1 MTEIKYPRNRLVRGT
16 MMALG
21 RLAIRLLTATRIEGF
36 DNYPKKGRL
45 IVVAN
50 HSGVMETVL
59 MTSFAPRQIEY
70 MGSVD
75 IPHEPQMAVFMNTYK
90 FIPVYRGNV
99 SISAMKA
106 GVDVLQQEGVIGIF
120 PEGGIWEPA
129 IRQAQAGV
137 AWMSYHGQAPVLPI
151 GFKPTAGALPQA
163 LRLQRP
169 ELVMKIGKPIPPV
182 TLKPGIPKKEQFQQA
197 AQMIMDTV
205 WDLIPEEGRTP
216 YEQMEFEKF
225 RFEVEVVDSGS
236 EPVEIP
242 EDLTITN
249 GPALSKILYRT
260 TLINNFRQNLGLYI
274 EPLKT
279 LDQHPEPGE
288 IIKSTGEI
296 LNYLKTDNPYYFTY
310 RYGQEEG
317 TQMQN
322 SIEEFQRLAQWA
334 QTQGYSI
341 HAQPVRIYKLANAS
355 DEVVETH
362 PTELAK
368 W

>member
-1 MTEIKYPRNRLVRGT
+1 MSEIKYPRNRMVRGT
-16 MMALG
+16 MMVLG
-21 RLAIRLLTATRIEGF
+21 RLAIRLLTDTRIEGF
-36 DNYPKKGRL
+36 ENYPKKGRL

-75 IPHEPQMAVFMNTYK
+75 IPHEPQMAVFMNAYK

-99 SISAMKA
+99 SVSAMKA
-106 GVDVLQQEGVIGIF
+106 GLDVLLQDGVIGIF

-129 IRQAQAGV
+129 IRRAQAGV

-151 GFKPTAGALPQA
+151 GFKPTAGALSQA

-169 ELVMKIGKPIPPV
+169 ELVMKIGEPIPPV
-182 TLKPGIPKKEQFQQA
+182 TLKPGVPKKDQFQQA

-205 WDLIPEEGRTP
+205 WELIPEEGRVP
-216 YEQMEFEKF
+216 HEQVEYEKF
-225 RFEVEVVDSGS
+225 RFEVEVVDSSGV
-236 EPVEIP
+236 PVELP
-242 EDLTITN
+242 VEFSLNN
-249 GPALSKILYRT
+249 GQALSKVLYRT

-296 LNYLKTDNPYYFTY
+296 LNYLETDNPYYFTY

-317 TQMQN
+317 TRMKK
-322 SIEEFQRLAQWA
+322 SLEEFRRLAQWA
-334 QTQGYSI
+334 QAQGYSI
-341 HAQPVRIYKLANAS
+341 HARPIRIYKLADVSN
-355 DEVVETH
+355 EVVETH

>member
-1 MTEIKYPRNRLVRGT
+1 MTEITYPRNRLVRGT

-21 RLAIRLLTATRIEGF
+21 RLAIRLLTDTRIEGYE
-36 DNYPKKGRL
+36 NYPRKGRL

-75 IPHEPQMAVFMNTYK
+75 IPHEPQMAVFMNAYK

-99 SISAMKA
+99 SVSAMKA
-106 GVDVLQQEGVIGIF
+106 GVDVLLQDGVIGIF

-182 TLKPGIPKKEQFQQA
+182 SLKPGIPKKDQFQQA
-197 AQMIMDTV
+197 AQRIMDTV
-205 WDLIPEEGRTP
+205 WELIPEEGRIP
-216 YEQMEFEKF
+216 HEQLEYEKF
-225 RFEVEVVDSGS
+225 RFEVEAVDPGGTS
-236 EPVEIP
+236 VEIP
-242 EDLTITN
+242 AELALTN
-249 GPALSKILYRT
+249 GAALSKILYRT

-279 LDQHPEPGE
+279 LNDHPEPHE
-288 IIKSTGEI
+288 IIQSIGEI
-296 LNYLKTDNPYYFTY
+296 LNYLETDNPYYFTY

-317 TQMQN
+317 TRMKQ
-322 SIEEFQRLAQWA
+322 SLEEFRRLAQWA
-334 QTQGYSI
+334 QEHGYSI
-341 HAQPVRIYKLANAS
+341 HAQPVRVYKLADAK
-355 DEVVETH
+355 DEVTETH
-362 PTELAK
+362 PAELAK

>member
-1 MTEIKYPRNRLVRGT
+1 MSEIKYPRTRLVRGT
-16 MMALG
+16 MMTLG
-21 RLAIRLLTATRIEGF
+21 RLAIRLLTDTRIEGF

-75 IPHEPQMAVFMNTYK
+75 IPHEPQMAVFMNAYK

-99 SISAMKA
+99 SVSAMKA
-106 GVDVLQQEGVIGIF
+106 GLDVLLQDGVIGIF

-129 IRQAQAGV
+129 IRRAQAGV

-163 LRLQRP
+163 LKLQRP
-169 ELVMKIGKPIPPV
+169 ELVMKIGEPIPPV

-197 AQMIMDTV
+197 AQKIMDTV
-205 WDLIPEEGRTP
+205 WELIPEEGRIP
-216 YEQMEFEKF
+216 HEQLEYEKF
-225 RFEVEVVDSGS
+225 RFEVEAVDSGGGL
-236 EPVEIP
+236 VEIP
-242 EDLTITN
+242 EDLVLN
-249 GPALSKILYRT
+249 HGPALSKILYRT

-279 LDQHPEPGE
+279 LDQHPESGE

-296 LNYLKTDNPYYFTY
+296 LNYLETVNPYYFTY

-317 TQMQN
+317 NRMKK
-322 SIEEFQRLAQWA
+322 SLEEFQMLAQWA
-334 QTQGYSI
+334 QEHGCSI
-341 HAQPVRIYKLANAS
+341 HASPVRTYKLAGAS

>member
-1 MTEIKYPRNRLVRGT
+1 MTEITYPRNRLVRAA

-21 RLAIRLLTATRIEGF
+21 RLAIRLLTKTTIDGIE
-36 DNYPKKGRL
+36 NYPKRGRL

-59 MTSFAPRQIEY
+59 ITCFAPRQIEY

-75 IPHEPQMAVFMNTYK
+75 IPHEPQMALFMNAYK

-99 SISAMKA
+99 SVSAMKA
-106 GVDVLQQEGVIGIF
+106 GVDVLHQDGVIGIF

-129 IRQAQAGV
+129 IRRAQAGV
-137 AWMSYHGQAPVLPI
+137 AWMSYHGKASVLPI
-151 GFKPTAGALPQA
+151 GFKPTAGTLPQA
-163 LRLQRP
+163 LKLQRP

-182 TLKPGIPKKEQFQQA
+182 SLKPGIPKKEQFQQA
-197 AQMIMDTV
+197 AQRIMDTV
-205 WDLIPEEGRTP
+205 WELIPEEGRAP
-216 YEQMEFEKF
+216 HEQLEYEKF
-225 RFEVEVVDSGS
+225 RFEVKAINQDGA
-236 EPVEIP
+236 PVEIP
-242 EDLTITN
+242 AELALTN

-288 IIKSTGEI
+288 IVKSTSEI
-296 LNYLKTDNPYYFTY
+296 LDYLQFGNPYYFTY

-317 TQMQN
+317 TRMHQSLQ
-322 SIEEFQRLAQWA
+322 EFRSLARWA
-334 QTQGYSI
+334 QEQGISI
-341 HAQPVRIYKLANAS
+341 HARPIRIYKLAEAN

-362 PTELAK
+362 PAELAK